1 MASGLGSDKSMMK
14 QYNDHQIMRRV
25 RSSVRSIL
33 LSPWYLPVLIALAFA
48 VRLCWI
54 LVFDPKPVSD
64 FSFYFQCAESIARGL
79 GYSKH
84 GGFATSYFPV
94 GYPMFLGVLF
104 RLFGISII
112 IAQTANLILSVVSLV
127 LVCWIARELFQS
139 ELTGRLSLFFLAI
152 YPNNIAYTPLLG
164 VEVFYLFLLLLGVA
178 ILLPS
183 LSNTEKAGFGRLLIA
198 GLVFGFATLVK
209 MQTLLLP
216 ALLLLLFPQFS
227 LEKRSLNNRLKK
239 TGILYAVIIVV
250 LSPWIVRNYI
260 LYDDFVLSNNDGL
273 NLYMGNGPEADG
285 TWVAVPWFPVDNNTQ
300 DEYKLNQTARR
311 EAIGYIETHPF
322 RTLTLMPNK
331 LISLLSHGDGVF
343 WNIIS
348 TRSTLNMTRGILL
361 QLDRINT
368 MYEITLLVLFMASL
382 SLGLWTRLKLGKGR
396 GWPLLGILVILY
408 FIGIYLVYYGA
419 ARYHFPIIPWAM
431 MYSAALLTAFLTK
444 DEGELSAELPARPD
458 Q

>member
-1 MASGLGSDKSMMK
+1 MTASINRSDNSTKQQSRIRGSI
-14 QYNDHQIMRRV
+14 Q
-25 RSSVRSIL
+25 SIL

-79 GYSKH
+79 GYTKN
-84 GGFATSYFPV
+84 GGFATAYFPA
-94 GYPMFLGVLF
+94 GYPLFLGVLF
-104 RLFGISII
+104 RLFGISIV
-112 IAQTANLILSVVSLV
+112 IAQTANLVLSVLSLV
-127 LVCWIARELFQS
+127 LVYWIARELFRS
-139 ELTGRLSLFFLAI
+139 ELTGRLALLFLAI
-152 YPNNIAYTPLLG
+152 YPNSIAYTPLLG
-164 VEVFYLFLLLLGVA
+164 VEVVHLFLLLLGVG

-183 LSNTEKAGFGRLLIA
+183 ISNTERASPGRLLIA

-216 ALLLLLFPQFS
+216 ALLLLLFPQF
-227 LEKRSLNNRLKK
+227 LWEKRILNNRLKK
-239 TGILYAVIIVV
+239 IAMLYAVIIVV

-260 LYDDFVLSNNDGL
+260 LYDDLVLSNNDGL
-273 NLYMGNGPEADG
+273 NLYMGNGPEANG

>member
-1 MASGLGSDKSMMK
+1 MTASINRSDNSTKQQSRIRGSI
-14 QYNDHQIMRRV
+14 Q
-25 RSSVRSIL
+25 SIL

-79 GYSKH
+79 GYTKN
-84 GGFATSYFPV
+84 GGFATAYFPA
-94 GYPMFLGVLF
+94 GYPLFLGVLF
-104 RLFGISII
+104 RLFGISIA
-112 IAQTANLILSVVSLV
+112 IAQTANLVLSVLSLL
-127 LVCWIARELFQS
+127 LVYWIARELFRS
-139 ELTGRLSLFFLAI
+139 ELTGRLALLFLAI
-152 YPNNIAYTPLLG
+152 YPNSIAYTPLLG
-164 VEVFYLFLLLLGVA
+164 VEVVHLFLLLLGVG

-183 LSNTEKAGFGRLLIA
+183 ISNTERASPGRLLIA

-216 ALLLLLFPQFS
+216 ALLLLLFPQF
-227 LEKRSLNNRLKK
+227 LWEKRILNNRLKK
-239 TGILYAVIIVV
+239 IAMLYAVIIVV

-260 LYDDFVLSNNDGL
+260 LYDDLVLSNNDGL
-273 NLYMGNGPEADG
+273 NLYMGNGPEANG